1 MHSMA
6 ALCALEVSEDGAGRI
21 DAVKFHRLVQ
31 RRSRYQ
37 MLVLVAG
44 LDREGAFAER
54 GTRTADGV
62 ADLLGLSQ
70 REGRRLVSVAASVL
84 PTSLAGE
91 PLEPKLPATAMALG
105 AFEIDQ
111 AHVEV
116 IDRVLNSDAAG
127 RIDPVDWASLEVQLA
142 DLARLHGPDSL
153 ARQAWGLLELLDQDG

>member
-70 REGRRLVSVAASVL
+70 RDGRRLV
-84 PTSLAGE
+84 
-91 PLEPKLPATAMALG
+91 
-105 AFEIDQ
+105 
-111 AHVEV
+111 
-116 IDRVLNSDAAG
+116 
-127 RIDPVDWASLEVQLA
+127 
-142 DLARLHGPDSL
+142 
-153 ARQAWGLLELLDQDG
+153 